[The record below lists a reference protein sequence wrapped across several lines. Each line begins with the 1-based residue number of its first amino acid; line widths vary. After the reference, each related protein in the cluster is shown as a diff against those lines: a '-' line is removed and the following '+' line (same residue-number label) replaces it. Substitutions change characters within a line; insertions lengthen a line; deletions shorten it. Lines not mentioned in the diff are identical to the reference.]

1 MHQLVSVVERPQSG
15 LTIEQVV
22 KLRCQDGY
30 VVDCQ
35 RMMAVGLAITARQC

>member
-30 VVDCQ
+30 AVDCQ